1 MNAELKVHPSFFRE
15 FATKT
20 WVSPNDIVKE
30 LIENAFDEDATQVIV
45 TLQNNGNLTIEDNA
59 GMDNDDMEKFL
70 LLGSPHKVHETI
82 SPKLKRIR
90 TGRYGTGRLSFLT
103 SFEKMKIRR
112 TMTWHS
118 KITFLKKY
126 EYIDEM
132 LAGPFKK
139 WRHLH
144 KFHSIDGKQTE
155 IIDEIE
161 FELPY
166 GILGMLQNIFA

>member
-1 MNAELKVHPSFFRE
+1 LRTFRHSFIVKSPIEKVWHFYTDVRHLETITPKEMELK
-15 FATKT
+15 
-20 WVSPNDIVKE
+20 IV
-30 LIENAFDEDATQVIV
+30 NT
-45 TLQNNGNLTIEDNA
+45 TSQNIIQGQEILASSKI
-59 GMDNDDMEKFL
+59 
-70 LLGSPHKVHETI
+70 
-82 SPKLKRIR
+82 
-90 TGRYGTGRLSFLT
+90 
-103 SFEKMKIRR
+103 FEKMKIRR

-126 EYIDEM
+126 EYIDEI

-166 GILGMLQNIFA
+166 GILGKLFEGYTYKQLQNIFGYRKIATVKAVE

>member
-1 MNAELKVHPSFFRE
+1 LIVKSPIEKVWHFYTDVRHLETITPKEMELK
-15 FATKT
+15 
-20 WVSPNDIVKE
+20 IV
-30 LIENAFDEDATQVIV
+30 NT
-45 TLQNNGNLTIEDNA
+45 TSQNIIQGQEILASSKI
-59 GMDNDDMEKFL
+59 
-70 LLGSPHKVHETI
+70 
-82 SPKLKRIR
+82 
-90 TGRYGTGRLSFLT
+90 
-103 SFEKMKIRR
+103 FEKMKIRR

-166 GILGMLQNIFA
+166 GILGKLFEGYAYKQLQYIFGYRKIATVKAVE

>member
-1 MNAELKVHPSFFRE
+1 MRTFRHSFIVKSPIEKVWHFYTDVRHLETITPKEMELK
-15 FATKT
+15 
-20 WVSPNDIVKE
+20 IV
-30 LIENAFDEDATQVIV
+30 NT
-45 TLQNNGNLTIEDNA
+45 TSQNIIQGQEI
-59 GMDNDDMEKFL
+59 
-70 LLGSPHKVHETI
+70 LGSSKI
-82 SPKLKRIR
+82 
-90 TGRYGTGRLSFLT
+90 
-103 SFEKMKIRR
+103 FEKMKIRR
-112 TMTWHS
+112 TMTWYS

-166 GILGMLQNIFA
+166 GILGKLFEGYTYKQLQNIFGYRKIATVKAVE